1 MTTLGHLGAKAL
13 DLGLTQFKPALGQ
26 FSTLPHSMHIFLNFF
41 WKFRF
46 QTSVWNTKLKQ
57 TLG

>member
-1 MTTLGHLGAKAL
+1 MTTLGHLGAKTL
-13 DLGLTQFKPALGQ
+13 EGKTTQFKPALGR

-41 WKFRF
+41 WKLRF